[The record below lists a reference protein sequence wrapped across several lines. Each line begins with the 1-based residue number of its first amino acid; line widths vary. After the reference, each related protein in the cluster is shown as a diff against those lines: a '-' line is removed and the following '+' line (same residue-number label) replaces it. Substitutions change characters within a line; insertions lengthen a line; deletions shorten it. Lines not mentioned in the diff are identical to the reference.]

1 MKKIYFIAIL
11 ITLSAAIISCA
22 KKPEKGAWEKVFS
35 RKIEHSHFYDGFSTE
50 TNGITVGYGGKCY
63 YTEDGGQSW
72 KEAANESAC
81 RFGMDING
89 EKTAW
94 HSGNG
99 ENINYTE
106 DGGKTWMKAGSF
118 LSTRSPD
125 HTRCISFS
133 ENQKDGWAAN
143 RKILGITNDGGK
155 TWTQPKLPDGVSDIC
170 AILLISPSSGFIF
183 DCALN
188 KLFLTEDSAK
198 TWIAIDLPEE
208 AKSIS
213 TDASPMSVINADKNG
228 RIIFITNKAAK
239 AEYRISAFISSDKG
253 NTWKEEIIEAGA
265 GYLFLNKKATL
276 LTHLGLDGTTTLFKS
291 KSSF

>member
-35 RKIEHSHFYDGFSTE
+35 RNIKHSHFYDGFSTE

-72 KEAANESAC
+72 KEAVNESAC

-94 HSGNG
+94 HCGNG

-106 DGGKTWMKAGSF
+106 DGG
-118 LSTRSPD
+118 
-125 HTRCISFS
+125 
-133 ENQKDGWAAN
+133 
-143 RKILGITNDGGK
+143 
-155 TWTQPKLPDGVSDIC
+155 
-170 AILLISPSSGFIF
+170 
-183 DCALN
+183 
-188 KLFLTEDSAK
+188 K

-291 KSSF
+291 KSGF

>member
-1 MKKIYFIAIL
+1 MKKIYCIVIL
-11 ITLSAAIISCA
+11 ISTAAAFISCA
-22 KKPEKGAWEKVFS
+22 KKPEESAWEKIFS

-72 KEAANESAC
+72 KEAVNESAC
-81 RFGMDING
+81 RFGLDING

-99 ENINYTE
+99 ENINFTE
-106 DGGKTWMKAGSF
+106 DGGKTWKKAGSF

-125 HTRCISFS
+125 HTRCISFN
-133 ENQKDGWAAN
+133 ENQKDGWAAS

-155 TWTQPKLPDGVSDIC
+155 TWVQPKLPDGISDIG
-170 AILLISPSSGFIF
+170 AVFLISPSSGYIF
-183 DCALN
+183 DCVLN
-188 KLFLTEDSAK
+188 KLFFTEDSAK
-198 TWIAIDLPEE
+198 TWESIDLPKD
-208 AKSIS
+208 AVSIS

-228 RIIFITNKAAK
+228 RIVFITNKAAK

-253 NTWKEEIIEAGA
+253 KTWKEEIIEAGA
-265 GYLFLNKKATL
+265 GYIFLNKNTTL
-276 LTHLGLDGTTTLFKS
+276 LTHLGLDGTTTLFKT
-291 KSSF
+291 KNGF